1 MENKINTINYNPSG
15 IDREKDFFVLKMN
28 SGITRYV
35 FQGQGHKGIPSIEQA
50 PNGYTILNNVGYHMI
65 FDLTKTDK
73 FISLVRYYTQGK
85 TSTLKAF
92 TETIDKGEPII
103 QKCGIC
109 RWGQVPAALSELEQW
124 FNIRLYPNNSIA
136 IINTFI
142 NPKTK
147 EKHSFQIDLTQLP
160 STNWDVWVSV
170 YLKKL
175 GLERTQAELE
185 QYNRYYSRRER
196 EFENL
201 DIDKVVTEIWSEDE
215 IIPQHLSKK
224 VAKEAY
230 GFAISSGQEATLLYQ
245 PDNKNYAHE
254 IDALPKE
261 WSSFF
266 PTLKDDRLRA
276 ATKMADENLCDHR
289 LYKDSLGLLEEPLY
303 PSILFANVGLSDSYL
318 TRKKTSAD
326 DMEEIWKKYFDQS
339 LGACNLSF
347 NRVDDIISVSYAGS
361 KDCWGAA
368 YLFIYDVKKH
378 IKKMYKRYRDGEVSP
393 MMMTENNISNF
404 TDMVHWVNPNGRN
417 YYIDSV
423 IYIRCPDNKLDLR
436 GTLCEWL
443 LNANANN
450 SLPNKEGTMKAWIYS
465 STDYE
470 NNVYVHRGL
479 TLSNWLNSCNMEGVV
494 VKQTNPQWF
503 RGLLEIL
510 FREKQITEQFAKCG
524 LWNLFV
530 MCLTQPDW
538 IVNSTTVA
546 AKDGSGCLTFN
557 PKAKSLTNAFN
568 LRMDQLRIVNNLSK
582 FETDSN
588 YRYNIT
594 RIDLNSAIRV
604 LGMTPSELKALD
616 LRTFERVVAFSRS
629 SNERND
635 YWSSQASIASRLNS
649 HWGSDT
655 IRSLIKEM
663 NGLSSKLNF
672 IEKIFMGSD
681 KLKTNRNIVDTAED
695 YFNMRR
701 QLKELIERE
710 ADVLHRPDAIVD
722 LARFDKT
729 WPLIPGSS
737 SVFIRYE
744 RDCLLERYRYGGENR
759 AHSQMEF
766 IDFYTNRYGDE
777 ETDRV
782 KFVYSE
788 EDHRLLGARIQLN
801 AAEAIVYLHDEISI
815 EFGIRQDNTNAEL
828 FAKECEKAKELEYTS
843 IKYGL
848 RIIAPV
854 KPGELRHEGS
864 VLHHCVGSYI
874 DSVARGKEKILFIR
888 RNDMPDDSYFTLDIM
903 PDGTIRQVHCYCN
916 GDPTE
921 EGIRRAYERSN
932 YPVYAETKDIIGFLL
947 EWASKKSGVKASSIR
962 SQFGR
967 LCAL

>member
-15 IDREKDFFVLKMN
+15 IDREKDFFVLRMK

-35 FQGQGHKGIPSIEQA
+35 YQGQNHKGVPSTEKA
-50 PNGYTILNNVGYHMI
+50 PNGYTMLENVGYHMI

-73 FISLVRYYTQGK
+73 FISLVRYYTQGR
-85 TSTLKAF
+85 TSRLKDF
-92 TETIDKGEPII
+92 TEAVNKGEPIM

-109 RWGQVPAALSELEQW
+109 RWGQVPAALSDLEQW

-147 EKHSFQIDLTQLP
+147 VIRSFQINLSQLP

-201 DIDKVVTEIWSEDE
+201 DIDKVVTEIWSEDD
-215 IIPQHLSKK
+215 IVPQHLSKK

-230 GFAISSGQEATLLYQ
+230 SFAISSGQEATLLYK
-245 PDNKNYAHE
+245 PDNKNHAYE
-254 IDALPKE
+254 IEALPKE

-266 PTLKDDRLRA
+266 TTLKDDRLKA
-276 ATKMADENLCDHR
+276 ATKMADESLCDHR
-289 LYKDSLGLLEEPLY
+289 LYEDRSGSRSERLY
-303 PSILFANVGLSDSYL
+303 PSVLFANVGLSDSYL

-326 DMEEIWKKYFDQS
+326 DMEEIWEKYFDKS
-339 LGACNLSF
+339 LDAHNFSF

-361 KDCWGAA
+361 KDYWDAA
-368 YLFIYDVKKH
+368 YLFIYNVKKH
-378 IKKMYKRYRDGEVSP
+378 IKKMYKRYRDGEVAP
-393 MMMTENNISNF
+393 MMMTENNISGF
-404 TDMVHWVNPNGRN
+404 TDRVKWVKARN
-417 YYIDSV
+417 CTTDSI
-423 IYIRCPDNKLDLR
+423 IYIRCPDDKLDLR

-443 LNANANN
+443 LNANTNN
-450 SLPNKEGTMKAWIYS
+450 SLPNKEGTMTTWIYS

-470 NNVYVHRGL
+470 NNAYIHSGL
-479 TLSNWLNSCNMEGVV
+479 TLSNWLNSCNIEGVV

-510 FREKQITEQFAKCG
+510 CREKQITEQFAKCG

-538 IVNSTTVA
+538 IVNSTTAA

-582 FETDSN
+582 VETDSN

-594 RIDLNSAIRV
+594 RIDLNSAIKV
-604 LGMTPSELKALD
+604 LSITPSELKALD

-629 SNERND
+629 SNERDD
-635 YWSSQASIASRLNS
+635 YWSSQASIASKLNS
-649 HWGSDT
+649 RWGSDT

-710 ADVLHRPDAIVD
+710 ANVLHRPDAIAD

-737 SVFIRYE
+737 SVFIRYD
-744 RDCLLERYRYGGENR
+744 RGCLLERYRYGGENR

-766 IDFYTNRYGDE
+766 IDFYTNRYGDK

-788 EDHRLLGARIQLN
+788 EDHRLLGVKIQLN

-815 EFGIRQDNTNAEL
+815 EFGIRQDSTNAAL
-828 FAKECEKAKELEYTS
+828 FAKECEKAKSLEYTS
-843 IKYGL
+843 VKYGL
-848 RIIAPV
+848 RIIVPAEPSD
-854 KPGELRHEGS
+854 LRKEGS
-864 VLHHCVGSYI
+864 VLSHCVGSYI
-874 DSVARGKEKILFIR
+874 DSVARGKEIILFIR
-888 RNDMPDDSYFTLDIM
+888 RNEMPEDPYFTLDLM

-916 GDPTE
+916 GDPTD
-921 EGIRRAYERSN
+921 EGIRLAYERSK
-932 YPVYAETKDIIGFLL
+932 YPVYKETKDVVGFLL
-947 EWASKKSGVKASSIR
+947 EWANKTSGVKASSIR